1 MRQLQLTAEE
11 LAGLNPLGARDLVV
25 RCFCA
30 AQYETLARAS
40 QSLSAVPSEA
50 SLQKMMVGVV
60 RLAFRAVNADFERP
74 TRAALMEVVGQ
85 LATQA
90 AAMGT
95 PPDVIAHHREQL
107 GKVFAAL
114 LEAA

>member
-1 MRQLQLTAEE
+1 MRQLKLTDEE
-11 LAGLNPLGARDLVV
+11 LSGLTPRGARDLVV

-30 AQYETLARAS
+30 AQHETLARAS
-40 QSLSAVPSEA
+40 QSLSAVPSEE
-50 SLQKMMVGVV
+50 SLKKMMIGVV
-60 RLAFRAVNADFERP
+60 RLAFRAVNADFEQP
-74 TRAALMEVVGQ
+74 TRKVLLEVVGQ

-114 LEAA
+114 PEVA